1 MQVTMVKCLIETGG
15 TFALYSLLCRHGK
28 LSLLSNQQDDDQN
41 LSTYKVVTP
50 KQTQLGL
57 RVMNLF
63 EKHPHLRKGLLIV
76 VLLGTCM
83 VIADGVFT
91 PAISV
96 LSAVTGIKVAAPDL
110 PEGVVTAVSCGILFC
125 LFVLQHFGTRRV
137 AFLFAPIVIAWLI
150 CISII
155 GVYNIVVHNPRGIWS
170 ALSPIYMYKFLKI
183 TGKDGWV
190 SLGGVV
196 LCITGTEA
204 MFADLGHFNQVS
216 IKIAFTTAVYPALL
230 LGYFGQAAYLSKN
243 RNDVSESFYKSIP
256 TPVFWPVFLIATL
269 AAIVGS
275 QAVISATFSI
285 VKQCV
290 SLYCFPRVKVIH
302 TSREIH
308 GQIYIPEINWILFL
322 LCLAITVG
330 FRDTTTIGNAYGLAV
345 MSVMLVTTCLMAL
358 VILLV
363 WGRSIFIALGFLIF
377 FGSIELMYI
386 SASIMKVPQGGWVPL
401 VISFVFL
408 IIMYIWNYG
417 TSKKYQ
423 YDFENKVAMHTLMN
437 IGQTMGGVRVPGIGL
452 YYTELVTGVPPI
464 LAHLFTNLPALHEF
478 LVLVSIKHVPVPY
491 IPLQERYLVGRIGS
505 KDLRLYRCVVRYG
518 YKDIHKDDDGFEDKL
533 IEKLGAFIVA
543 EDDVESETCS
553 SDERDDGM
561 MQASGMYRSSSLV
574 HAVDNELTVKERF
587 GRKKQ
592 PLAKSELSCNEPT
605 PQVNGKKRVR
615 FQSPDFKQPDPAI
628 LRELELLREHKERGV
643 VYILGHSYVEATNA
657 SSILK
662 KFAINVVY
670 TFLRRICRGP
680 SVILHIPQ
688 ASSIEIGVVYRV

>member
-1 MQVTMVKCLIETGG
+1 MAAVDAEYGRLFLHGNQENIPLKAIILLAYQSFGVVYGDLSTSPLYVYRSTFAGRLRLHESDDEILGILSFIFYTLTIIPLIKYVFIVLNASDNGEGG

-110 PEGVVTAVSCGILFC
+110 PE
-125 LFVLQHFGTRRV
+125 
-137 AFLFAPIVIAWLI
+137 
-150 CISII
+150 
-155 GVYNIVVHNPRGIWS
+155 
-170 ALSPIYMYKFLKI
+170 
-183 TGKDGWV
+183 
-190 SLGGVV
+190 
-196 LCITGTEA
+196 GTEA